1 MTATQDFTAARD
13 LFPWNSEE
21 FQADP
26 YPWYERARKIGPVH
40 QTDEHTFVVLGY
52 ADVMHYARLKCMSI
66 AEPALDGADPHP
78 WTAFEHTVLSLDPPQ
93 HTRMRRLTNR
103 WLTPKMVQRWA
114 AITRELTAATLD
126 QLAPGQVVDAHFDL
140 GVAPT
145 HITMCQMLDM
155 PEGDVEAIFWALW
168 DAMLINA
175 TAPGETIRDRS
186 IAGLNYLFTE
196 TETILKAKLADP
208 GDGLADELLA
218 AHQRGE
224 LTWREVLETT
234 VILYMSGGP
243 NPAYLIGAGFNSS
256 PRNRT

>member
-114 AITRELTAATLD
+114 AITRELTTPW
-126 QLAPGQVVDAHFDL
+126 Q
-140 GVAPT
+140 
-145 HITMCQMLDM
+145 
-155 PEGDVEAIFWALW
+155 
-168 DAMLINA
+168 
-175 TAPGETIRDRS
+175 
-186 IAGLNYLFTE
+186 
-196 TETILKAKLADP
+196 
-208 GDGLADELLA
+208 
-218 AHQRGE
+218 
-224 LTWREVLETT
+224 
-234 VILYMSGGP
+234 
-243 NPAYLIGAGFNSS
+243 
-256 PRNRT
+256 